1 MNIRNPTRPD
11 PFVLAI
17 SPELAKRIPHPIPQ
31 KYPKPSLTPRTSSS
45 SIHQKKGK
53 KKGLNQIHKS

>member
-1 MNIRNPTRPD
+1 MNIRNRPTRPD

-31 KYPKPSLTPRTSSS
+31 KILNPRSFPVRRLPRFTE
-45 SIHQKKGK
+45 KK